1 MNSLNLY
8 LEMFWL
14 QKQSFCYFQTLD
26 VIYNELDN
34 LLMFS
39 QWIFLL
45 LSLVYYS
52 PNFLLVF
59 SSFLWQSKCLVL
71 SFFFF
76 VNSKVLFWETFKK
89 LLTLLVYSLQK
100 KVSDPFLYTALLY
113 NQSSFVSSFWA
124 PLFWNFSENIAPNET
139 QDKNK
144 ITG

>member
-45 LSLVYYS
+45 LSLVYYG
-52 PNFLLVF
+52 PI
-59 SSFLWQSKCLVL
+59 CLVL